1 MKTIAFL
8 NSKGGVGKTTSTM
21 LTALALH
28 KAGYRV
34 LVRDTD
40 PSGGSSTWAFRAEDN
55 GTPLPF
61 TVDTPNQESLSR
73 PVAAGID
80 YVLIDTPPLMSGT
93 LARRIDAVADI
104 IVIVARP
111 GRLDENRTMDTFD
124 NFDSP
129 RAILINGAKTGT
141 TALKE
146 LQEIIRDKHLGV
158 FDTIAPERE
167 ITRNAMGGS
176 TVPAPSRFQE
186 FALELIALTTNE
198 ND

>member
-34 LVRDTD
+34 MVRDTD
-40 PSGGSSTWAFRAEDN
+40 PSGGSSTWAFRAEDG

-61 TVDTPNQESLSR
+61 AVDTPNQESLTR
-73 PVAAGID
+73 GVKANLD

-93 LARRIDAVADI
+93 LARRIDEIADV

-129 RAILINGAKTGT
+129 RAILINGAKANTK
-141 TALKE
+141 ALKE
-146 LQEIIRDKHLGV
+146 LQWIIENKGLSV
-158 FDTIAPERE
+158 FDTIVPERE
-167 ITRNAMGGS
+167 ITRNAMGGNA
-176 TVPAPSRFQE
+176 VPVKSLFQE
-186 FALELIALTTNE
+186 FALELVNTTKSLE
-198 ND
+198 K

>member
-34 LVRDTD
+34 MVRDTD
-40 PSGGSSTWAFRAEDN
+40 PSGGSSTWAFRAEDG

-61 TVDTPNQESLSR
+61 VVDTPNQESLTR
-73 PVAAGID
+73 GVKANLD
-80 YVLIDTPPLMSGT
+80 FVLIDTPPLMSGT
-93 LARRIDAVADI
+93 LARRIDEIADV

-129 RAILINGAKTGT
+129 RAILINGAKANTK
-141 TALKE
+141 ALKE
-146 LQEIIRDKHLGV
+146 LQEIIESKGLSV
-158 FDTIAPERE
+158 FDTIVPERE
-167 ITRNAMGGS
+167 ITRNAMGGNS
-176 TVPAPSRFQE
+176 VPVKSQFQE
-186 FALELIALTTNE
+186 FALELINTTKSLE
-198 ND
+198 K